1 LTIGQL
7 YRDRTDCHAIE
18 ADALAA
24 TSKHLHAIKASL
36 KASQASLPPTSI
48 KRPLRAKTERR

>member
-7 YRDRTDCHAIE
+7 YRDRADCHAIE

-24 TSKHLHAIKASL
+24 TSKHLHAKASL